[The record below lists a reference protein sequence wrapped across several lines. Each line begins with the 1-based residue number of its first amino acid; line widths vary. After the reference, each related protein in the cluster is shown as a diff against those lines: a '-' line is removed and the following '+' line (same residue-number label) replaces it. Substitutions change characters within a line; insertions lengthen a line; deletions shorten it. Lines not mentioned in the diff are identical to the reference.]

1 MKYLLFVMRADN
13 VGEGGILALVALVRG
28 RRDRRPRGALI
39 ALGLFG
45 AALLYGDGMIT
56 PAISVL
62 SAVEGL
68 SIATHAFEPFV
79 VTVTCVILIVLFL
92 VQHRGTSGL
101 GSVFGPIMIVWFAV
115 IAVLGVPAIARTPVV
130 LAAVNPAYA
139 YRFCASHGWATF
151 LTLGA
156 VVLAITGAEALYAD
170 MGHFGRAP
178 IRVAW
183 FAFVLPSLLVN
194 YFGQGAL
201 LLVQPDAYAN
211 PFYHLAPS
219 WALYPLV
226 VLATVA
232 TVIASQAIISGAFSL
247 TQQAVQL
254 GYLPRFDIRHT
265 SVQERGQIY
274 VPEVNTL
281 LLLATLGLVVGFRSS
296 TNLAAAYGMAVSATM
311 AITTVL
317 AYVVA
322 REEWRWSLA
331 RAVGVASGFLAVDLA
346 FLVANLLKI
355 VHGGWFPLAVA
366 AGIFLIMT
374 TWHTGRKLVTARL
387 NAAEVPLDRFFEE
400 LRARP
405 PLRVPGTAVFMTAH
419 AEGVPPILVHHLR
432 HNKVLHEQVVLLT
445 VVILETPTLGSAA
458 EIDVR
463 RLEAGVF
470 RVIARYGYLER
481 LDVPRSLAAAR
492 VHGLDWHEDD
502 TTFYLAQLTLF
513 ATDRIGMAL
522 WRDRLFIFLSRNARR
537 ATNFFH
543 LPPNRVVEIGIQLEL

>member
-1 MKYLLFVMRADN
+1 
-13 VGEGGILALVALVRG
+13 
-28 RRDRRPRGALI
+28 
-39 ALGLFG
+39 
-45 AALLYGDGMIT
+45 
-56 PAISVL
+56 
-62 SAVEGL
+62 
-68 SIATHAFEPFV
+68 
-79 VTVTCVILIVLFL
+79 
-92 VQHRGTSGL
+92 
-101 GSVFGPIMIVWFAV
+101 
-115 IAVLGVPAIARTPVV
+115 
-130 LAAVNPAYA
+130 
-139 YRFCASHGWATF
+139 
-151 LTLGA
+151 
-156 VVLAITGAEALYAD
+156 
-170 MGHFGRAP
+170 
-178 IRVAW
+178 
-183 FAFVLPSLLVN
+183 
-194 YFGQGAL
+194 
-201 LLVQPDAYAN
+201 
-211 PFYHLAPS
+211 
-219 WALYPLV
+219 
-226 VLATVA
+226 
-232 TVIASQAIISGAFSL
+232 
-247 TQQAVQL
+247 
-254 GYLPRFDIRHT
+254 
-265 SVQERGQIY
+265 
-274 VPEVNTL
+274 
-281 LLLATLGLVVGFRSS
+281 
-296 TNLAAAYGMAVSATM
+296 
-311 AITTVL
+311 
-317 AYVVA
+317 
-322 REEWRWSLA
+322 
-331 RAVGVASGFLAVDLA
+331 VGVASGFLAVDLA